1 MYNPV
6 WKEDETKFMNRA
18 NRVYLV
24 LDKNDLPQQT
34 AEFLRFLFP
43 GTTAVEEVT
52 TENVAV
58 ETIYDLQGRKLTE
71 IASPGIYIINGKKVF
86 VK

>member
-1 MYNPV
+1 
-6 WKEDETKFMNRA
+6 MNRA

-58 ETIYDLQGRKLTE
+58 ETIYDLQGRRVQDAPAGKV
-71 IASPGIYIINGKKVF
+71 YIQDG
-86 VK
+86 VKRFNK